1 MHLGNDLWN
10 ITPKAQA
17 TKAKLTKEDCV
28 RLKCFCPAKE
38 NNKLKRQHM
47 EWEKV
52 FASYISG
59 KRLIS
64 KIYETLI
71 QLGSKNKHKIK
82 YLQLKNQ
89 QRTYID
95 IFLK

>member
-1 MHLGNDLWN
+1 
-10 ITPKAQA
+10 
-17 TKAKLTKEDCV
+17 
-28 RLKCFCPAKE
+28 
-38 NNKLKRQHM
+38 M

-95 IFLK
+95 ISEVKERK